1 MTSNKKI
8 PRQQPR
14 SASPTTNKKRVTKTT
29 APAKSKSKA
38 KAKAKF
44 KATSANV
51 RTTSRATRKSS
62 TAGVST
68 VLGVL
73 ARYGVLRSTLAMAG
87 VLLIVFAEPAGVVPV
102 YSGWPFVPTVLLPV
116 LAPLIFMLLLLD
128 ALMGRVLMSD
138 MHGAERA
145 RRRNAVTVNLLLAV
159 GLLLRWVPY
168 YLALGK

>member
-1 MTSNKKI
+1 MTTKKKI

-14 SASPTTNKKRVTKTT
+14 SASPATNKKRVTKTT
-29 APAKSKSKA
+29 APAKA
-38 KAKAKF
+38 K
-44 KATSANV
+44 SANV

-62 TAGVST
+62 AVSAST
-68 VLGVL
+68 VLDVL
-73 ARYGVLRSTLAMAG
+73 ARYGVLRSALAVAG
-87 VLLIVFAEPAGVVPV
+87 VLLIVFAVPVGVMPV
-102 YSGWPFVPTVLLPV
+102 YSGWPFVPTVLVPV

-138 MHGAERA
+138 LQGAERA
-145 RRRNAVTVNLLLAV
+145 RRRNAVTINLLLAV